1 MLIGPPEVKKKT
13 TFDMVVGKY
22 SRSKKIERCM
32 FYQNCCCCCCCSSS
46 IEAAKLFSSSP
57 IVFVIY
63 YLAFSARHLGS
74 ELMIFSSADRQT
86 RITLQQQHKM
96 E

>member
-1 MLIGPPEVKKKT
+1 
-13 TFDMVVGKY
+13 MVVGKY

-32 FYQNCCCCCCCSSS
+32 FYQNCCCCCCSSS

>member
-1 MLIGPPEVKKKT
+1 MLIGPPEVKKKK

-22 SRSKKIERCM
+22 RSKKIEKCM
-32 FYQNCCCCCCCSSS
+32 FYQNCCCCCCGCCCCC
-46 IEAAKLFSSSP
+46 IEAAKLFSSSQ

-74 ELMIFSSADRQT
+74 ELMIFSSDR
-86 RITLQQQHKM
+86 HG
-96 E
+96 